1 MNKHKI
7 RIKMRNDSRSL
18 NFGRHYKFLV
28 DYYFREIDFWVIT
41 RKEIDEVA
49 PRMKDKLDKYPRNS
63 GFYA

>member
-1 MNKHKI
+1 
-7 RIKMRNDSRSL
+7 MRDDSCSL

-41 RKEIDEVA
+41 RKEIDKVA
-49 PRMKDKLDKYPRNS
+49 PRMKDKLDQYPRNS